1 MPKPFVVR
9 KYKTGDRVPETG
21 IYNVTHDHHRLQH
34 QVIIIRDEK
43 FPRCGKCA
51 DSVFFE
57 LDYAVPTLLESDF
70 IRVYELPEVEE
81 A

>member
-1 MPKPFVVR
+1 MPEPFVVR
-9 KYKTGDRVPETG
+9 KYKTGDLVPETG
-21 IYNVTHDHHRLQH
+21 IYNVTHDGHRLQH
-34 QVIIIRDEK
+34 QVVIIRDEK

-57 LDYAVPTLLESDF
+57 LAYPAPGVREANF